1 MKKIEAIIRPEK
13 FEIIKDTLIE
23 EGYGGMSV
31 AEIKGQGNNKGVSQV
46 WKGKRYRVDLLPMTK
61 IDLVVPDDALEKVVE
76 TIIDVSQT
84 GSIGDGKIFI
94 SEISNVHRIRTGE
107 QDDAAI

>member
-13 FEIIKDTLIE
+13 FEIIKDALTE
-23 EGYGGMSV
+23 KGYGGMSV

-46 WKGKRYRVDLLPMTK
+46 FNGKRYRVDLLPMTK
-61 IDLVVPDDALEKVVE
+61 IDLVVPDDAVEQVVE
-76 TIIDVSQT
+76 TIMDISQT
-84 GSIGDGKIFI
+84 GSIGDGKIFV

-107 QDDAAI
+107 QGDAAI